1 MSRFL
6 SITACGLCLSALCA
20 LSGGGAWAA
29 VGESDVAVAEA
40 TGTPGSL
47 VRPLDQEMV
56 VCQGL
61 DGDVVFEILVDKSKS
76 KPHALA
82 MRVSDPTVSVQLQ
95 EIAFFDVQDQQ
106 LESKVEDGV
115 VRVIGRVDLKNPLTG
130 RKGERVGGTVLGALG
145 SITVDLDIDFQQTST
160 PRKRHAGLVTYLKKN
175 GEDFVQDL
183 DCRRQK

>member
-6 SITACGLCLSALCA
+6 SITACGIGFSALCA
-20 LSGGGAWAA
+20 ISGGSASAAAVESGLA
-29 VGESDVAVAEA
+29 VGEQ
-40 TGTPGSL
+40 PGAIGPLGRS
-47 VRPLDQEMV
+47 LDQEMV

-61 DGDVVFEILVDKSKS
+61 DGDVVFEILLDKSKP

-82 MRVSDPTVSVQLQ
+82 MRVSDPTVSVEWQ
-95 EIAFFDVQDQQ
+95 EIAFFDVQDEQ
-106 LESKVEDGV
+106 LESKVEVDI
-115 VRVIGRVDLKNPLTG
+115 VRVVGRVDLRNPLTG
-130 RKGERVGGTVLGALG
+130 RKGERVGGTVLGALN
-145 SITVDLDIDFQQTST
+145 SITVDLDIDFRQTST